1 MEDDNASCAA
11 AASFLLLLLLLLLHL
26 LLLVVVSNARVA
38 LFLPRLLFSLTLN
51 RFICAFW
58 RKLSMRHLAL
68 RMCTCISME
77 FIFGRILTM
86 FSPLMPIVFAI
97 YVLLV
102 FRMFFM

>member
-1 MEDDNASCAA
+1 
-11 AASFLLLLLLLLLHL
+11 
-26 LLLVVVSNARVA
+26 
-38 LFLPRLLFSLTLN
+38 
-51 RFICAFW
+51 
-58 RKLSMRHLAL
+58 MRHLAL